1 MNFNFTNCKNKILSS
16 FHNLRHKS
24 SFEQIISNLNP
35 EKQKLI
41 YLHHEWG
48 GGADLYLQNKIQQ
61 LKNDN
66 YIFVILYKKKLGK
79 INLQIT
85 FQNQFSS
92 ILLNNF
98 GEIADLFSK
107 IKIDAIYLNQVSFFP
122 NLAVVFDFIKQTKA
136 DKKIMLAHDF
146 SSICAKT
153 HLLKDDGNKCEIISN
168 NSNCACNSKAG
179 ENVKKWREIFI
190 NQIDEVICFSEHSKQ
205 IIGQFYREISSKI
218 KVEPHYVPFLRKV
231 NVVKSDP
238 IINIAVVGFLNKI
251 KGADIVEQMAQI
263 IIDNQLPAR
272 IIVVGKCKKKENLAL
287 KILGKYHRQDLPE
300 IIEKH
305 QIDIIFISSICSETF
320 SYTTHEAMLMEV
332 KVACFDLGAQA
343 EYVKEYSAGLIIQ
356 EINAKTALNQII
368 NFAKPI

>member
-1 MNFNFTNCKNKILSS
+1 MNFNLTNCKNKIFSS
-16 FHNLRHKS
+16 LNNLRYKS

-35 EKQKLI
+35 KKQKII

-85 FQNQFSS
+85 FQNQFAS

-98 GEIADLFSK
+98 GEISDLFSK
-107 IKIDAIYLNQVSFFP
+107 IKIDTIYLNQISFFP
-122 NLAVVFDFIKQTKA
+122 NLAVVFDFIKQTTA
-136 DKKIMLAHDF
+136 DKKVMLVHDF

-153 HLLKDDGNKCEIISN
+153 HLLKDDGSKCEIIGN
-168 NSNCACNSKAG
+168 NSTCACDCEAG
-179 ENVKKWREIFI
+179 ENITKWREIFI
-190 NQIDEVICFSEHSKQ
+190 NQIGEVICFSEHSKQ
-205 IIGQFYREISSKI
+205 IIGQFYPEISSKI

-231 NVVKSDP
+231 NVIKSDP

-251 KGADIVEQMAQI
+251 KGADIVQQMAQI
-263 IIDNQLPAR
+263 IIDNKFLAQ
-272 IIVVGKCKKKENLAL
+272 IIVVGKCKKKENSAL
-287 KILGKYHRQDLPE
+287 KILGKYDREDLPE

-305 QIDIIFISSICSETF
+305 QIDIVFISSICPETF
-320 SYTTHEAMLMEV
+320 SYTTHEAMLMGV
-332 KVACFDLGAQA
+332 KIACFDLGAQS
-343 EYVKEYSAGLIIQ
+343 EYIKKYSAGLIIQ
-356 EINAKTALNQII
+356 EINAKTALNEILE
-368 NFAKPI
+368 FVK